1 MNVANQL
8 DPNAAA
14 PDLRALWMPFTHNRY
29 FKEHPLLVTGARG
42 CHYTLADGRRVF
54 DCLSGLWCSPLGHAH
69 PAIVAAVQRQVETLD
84 YSPAFQVGHAPAFTL
99 ASKIAAL
106 AGRPADHVF
115 FVNSGSEA
123 VDTAMKIAVGYH
135 RLRGEAQRTRFIGR
149 ERGYHGVGLGGISIG
164 GMGANRKLFGPL
176 MVAGVDHLPHTWNP
190 AHMAY
195 SRGQPLWGAHLADE
209 LERIIALHD
218 PSNIAAVVV
227 EPMQGSAGVLVPPQ
241 GYLERLRQIC
251 TQHKILLIFDEVI
264 TGFGRL
270 GKAFAADYFG
280 VAPDIITFAK
290 AVSNGVVP
298 LGGVLVRD
306 DIQQAFMT
314 GPKYAV
320 EFFHGFT
327 YSGHPLAMAAG
338 HATLDTMAS
347 DRLFERAGA
356 LAVVLEKA
364 MHSLKGEPHVTDIRN
379 LGLAAAVECAP
390 IAGQPG
396 LRAMQVFEKAL
407 DEGLMVRFA
416 GEAIAVA
423 PPFISSDADVTAMA
437 EGLRRALRAVPNA

>member
-1 MNVANQL
+1 
-8 DPNAAA
+8 
-14 PDLRALWMPFTHNRY
+14 
-29 FKEHPLLVTGARG
+29 
-42 CHYTLADGRRVF
+42 
-54 DCLSGLWCSPLGHAH
+54 
-69 PAIVAAVQRQVETLD
+69 
-84 YSPAFQVGHAPAFTL
+84 
-99 ASKIAAL
+99 
-106 AGRPADHVF
+106 
-115 FVNSGSEA
+115 
-123 VDTAMKIAVGYH
+123 
-135 RLRGEAQRTRFIGR
+135 
-149 ERGYHGVGLGGISIG
+149 
-164 GMGANRKLFGPL
+164 
-176 MVAGVDHLPHTWNP
+176 
-190 AHMAY
+190 MAY

-209 LERIIALHD
+209 LERIVALHD

-280 VAPDIITFAK
+280 VVPDIITFAK

-306 DIQQAFMT
+306 DIQQTFMT

-347 DRLFERAGA
+347 ERLFERAGK
-356 LAVVLEKA
+356 LAILLEKA

-423 PPFISSDADVTAMA
+423 PPFMCSDADITAMA
-437 EGLRRALRAVPNA
+437 DGLRRALRAVPHA

>member
-1 MNVANQL
+1 
-8 DPNAAA
+8 
-14 PDLRALWMPFTHNRY
+14 
-29 FKEHPLLVTGARG
+29 
-42 CHYTLADGRRVF
+42 LADGRRVF

-69 PAIVAAVQRQVETLD
+69 PAIVAAIQRQVETLD

-106 AGRPADHVF
+106 AGRPGDHVF

-190 AHMAY
+190 EHMAY

-209 LERIIALHD
+209 LERIVALHD

-280 VAPDIITFAK
+280 VVPDIITFAK

-306 DIQQAFMT
+306 DIQQTFMT

-347 DRLFERAGA
+347 ERLFERAGK
-356 LAVVLEKA
+356 LAILLEKA

-423 PPFISSDADVTAMA
+423 PPFMCSDADITAMA
-437 EGLRRALRAVPNA
+437 DGLRRALRAVPHA